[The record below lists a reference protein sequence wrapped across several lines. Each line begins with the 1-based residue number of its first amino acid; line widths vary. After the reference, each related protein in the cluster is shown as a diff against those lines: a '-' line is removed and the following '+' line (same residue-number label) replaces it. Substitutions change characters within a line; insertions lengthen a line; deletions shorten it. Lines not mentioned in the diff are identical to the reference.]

1 MVKHLPSLVA
11 PVKYWLCIHQQII
24 RMPKTPPI
32 IQVAGNPYLA
42 KTFTKNS
49 TLDNPLTGT
58 PLFGHF
64 PAISRPQVS
73 FEPGPIYLRY
83 GEHFGPNRG
92 YGLVHIWK
100 EHFCSAAS
108 AIEALPAAAQLLNRV
123 LQPRSTIHYEYG
135 VGRAADR
142 STVLRSAAGIAIL
155 EKRLDGLNKVF
166 YAIVTA
172 FPGKNAN
179 GPVIGAIQ
187 KSALDPT

>member
-1 MVKHLPSLVA
+1 
-11 PVKYWLCIHQQII
+11 
-24 RMPKTPPI
+24 MPKKSSIT
-32 IQVAGNPYLA
+32 QVASNPYIT
-42 KTFTKNS
+42 KTPSKNQ
-49 TLDNPLTGT
+49 TIDNPLTGT

-64 PAISRPQVS
+64 PEIASPRIS

-92 YGLVHIWK
+92 YGLVHIWQ
-100 EHFCSAAS
+100 EHFRSAPS
-108 AIEALPAAAQLLNRV
+108 AMEALPDAARLLNRG